1 MSGTDQDVD
10 VARRIGQ
17 FHQLDQAA
25 TKAAESVERLERA
38 LARLASTIATYW
50 AAVVGLVDVGDA
62 ATNAVFTLAPSG
74 QPSYVTLGLHEV
86 GASLA
91 RTGWGDGGDEGDE

>member
-38 LARLASTIATYW
+38 LARLASTIAT
-50 AAVVGLVDVGDA
+50 
-62 ATNAVFTLAPSG
+62 APKET
-74 QPSYVTLGLHEV
+74 P
-86 GASLA
+86 
-91 RTGWGDGGDEGDE
+91 